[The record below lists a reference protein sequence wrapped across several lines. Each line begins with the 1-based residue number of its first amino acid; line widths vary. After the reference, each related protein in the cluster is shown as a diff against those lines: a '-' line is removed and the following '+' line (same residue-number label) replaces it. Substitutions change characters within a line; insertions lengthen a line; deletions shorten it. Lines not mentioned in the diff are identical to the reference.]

1 MPQNL
6 NIVPYDTNSSVLDTA
21 QYLFETGTIS
31 QDALLKLIELYYST
45 NTLTLHTPKLD

>member
-31 QDALLKLIELYYST
+31 QEALLILIELYYST
-45 NTLTLHTPKLD
+45 NTLTSHTPKLD